1 MEHLANLA
9 PEDVF
14 RLAISRSRHAPS
26 VLAKHMGVS
35 ESFLRRVTS
44 AEKYFPSYE
53 DIPAFCD
60 AVGNT
65 LVIDWQFA
73 RVSFTHQSPLSVTCG
88 FLHTQVLSLAKELG
102 HVSEKIITAT
112 ADNRI
117 SKAENRTILKEVLDL
132 LEAATQLAG
141 ALRAHDKKVVRHGA

>member
-1 MEHLANLA
+1 MEQLANLA

-26 VLAKHMGVS
+26 ILAKQMGVS

-65 LVIDWQFA
+65 LVIEWQFA
-73 RVSFTHQSPLSVTCG
+73 RVSGTSQSPQSVTPG

-102 HVSEKIITAT
+102 HISEKIIAAT

-117 SKAENRTILKEVLDL
+117 SKTENRTILKEVLDL
-132 LEAATQLAG
+132 LEAATLLAG
-141 ALRAHDKKVVRHGA
+141 ALRAHDKKVGRHA

>member
-26 VLAKHMGVS
+26 VLAKHLGVS
-35 ESFLRRVTS
+35 ESFLRRVTA

-60 AVGNT
+60 AVGNI
-65 LVIDWQFA
+65 LVIEWQLA
-73 RVSFTHQSPLSVTCG
+73 RVSFTHQSPLLVTPG
-88 FLHTQVLSLAKELG
+88 FLHKQVLSLTKELG
-102 HVSEKIITAT
+102 HLSEKIVSATSDSRITKT
-112 ADNRI
+112 
-117 SKAENRTILKEVLDL
+117 ENRTILKEVLDL
-132 LEAATQLAG
+132 LEVATQLAG

>member
-1 MEHLANLA
+1 
-9 PEDVF
+9 
-14 RLAISRSRHAPS
+14 
-26 VLAKHMGVS
+26 MGVS

-65 LVIDWQFA
+65 LVIEWQFA
-73 RVSFTHQSPLSVTCG
+73 RVSFTHQSPLSVTSG

-117 SKAENRTILKEVLDL
+117 SKAENRIILKEVLDL